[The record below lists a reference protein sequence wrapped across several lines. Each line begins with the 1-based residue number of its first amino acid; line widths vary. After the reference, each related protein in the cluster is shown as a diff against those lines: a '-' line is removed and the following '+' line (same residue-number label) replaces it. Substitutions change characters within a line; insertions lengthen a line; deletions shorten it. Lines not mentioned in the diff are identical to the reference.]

1 MKLDKLPYF
10 FNVKTYKELNAD
22 LQYLSDEDAIE
33 HYKTHGVDEKRKYCL
48 INTAIL
54 FHVGNIDVFLKIYK
68 NQPHFFKRDILIF
81 ITLHNKDFIAT
92 ISQYIPNAFFKI
104 IENKGADIGGF
115 LQNMKLL
122 LKHPN
127 YSDIEY
133 IYFIHTKTKD
143 DWRRD
148 MLLPLSANYKKIES
162 ILQAKKK
169 IPIIVGCEKYC
180 YRNKGTNRNY
190 IKDIF
195 DRNKDNFDRF
205 IDNDWND
212 YVDDYIFENKNI
224 KDSKNIYTQL
234 NINPQFYKNYETDLK
249 LLSNNEVIHQF
260 NNYGVNEYYRINNPC
275 YIKNFGKESYFIA
288 GTIFMCNKK
297 YFKIFESINFDHE
310 YSILET
316 GYVLNTVPRKIHAWE
331 YLFGLLAYCM
341 NGHVIAVD
349 ERGNMNDMLNRY
361 NEFNID
367 IYRNCNMDL
376 KNCQYNDIDLLNHF
390 NNYGKNEYRIFSRI
404 QLYKSQSIINN
415 DLMKAKTA
423 VCLKIPSIKNIDEY
437 KSLLIRINELSS
449 NDNITDIYLGV
460 EDNNINYGTYHG
472 LSIIN
477 HSINY
482 MVDVIKKYEV
492 IATEKHNF
500 YLGFNL
506 QRNYEDVLFL

>member
-10 FNVKTYKELNAD
+10 FCVKTYKELNAD

-33 HYKTHGVDEKRKYCL
+33 HYKTHGVDEKRRYC
-48 INTAIL
+48 IIKTAIL

-68 NQPHFFKRDILIF
+68 NQPHFFKREILIF
-81 ITLHNKDFIAT
+81 ITLHNKDFVAT

-115 LQNMKLL
+115 LQNMKMLI
-122 LKHPN
+122 KHPN
-127 YSDIEY
+127 YNDIEN
-133 IYFIHTKTKD
+133 IYFIHTKTND

-148 MLLPLSANYKKIES
+148 MLLPLSVNYKKIES
-162 ILQAKKK
+162 ILQSKKN

-195 DRNKDNFDRF
+195 DRNQPHFDRF
-205 IDNDWND
+205 IDIDWRE
-212 YVDDYIFENKNI
+212 YIDDYIFENTNI
-224 KDSKNIYTQL
+224 EDSKNIYTDL
-234 NINPQFYKNYETDLK
+234 NINIQFYKNYETDLK
-249 LLSNNEVIHQF
+249 LLSNKETVNQF
-260 NNYGVNEYYRINNPC
+260 KNHGINEYYRINNPC
-275 YIKNFGKESYFIA
+275 YIKKFGKESYFIA

-297 YFKIFESINFDHE
+297 YFKIFEGIHFDDE
-310 YSILET
+310 YDILET

-341 NGHVIAVD
+341 NGHVVSID
-349 ERGNMNDMLNRY
+349 EKGNMNDMINKY
-361 NEFNID
+361 NEFDVD

-376 KNCQYNDIDLLNHF
+376 KNYQYNDIDLLNHF
-390 NNYGKNEYRIFSRI
+390 NNYGKNENRIFSRI

-423 VCLKIPSIKNIDEY
+423 ICLKIPPEKNSYEY
-437 KSLLIRINELSS
+437 KNVLVKINELSS
-449 NDNITDIYLGV
+449 NGNLIDIYLGV

-472 LSIIN
+472 LSVIN
-477 HSINY
+477 KNIY
-482 MVDVIKKYEV
+482 FIVDEIKHYEV
-492 IATEKHNF
+492 IATENHNF

-506 QRNYEDVLFL
+506 QRNYEDVLFM